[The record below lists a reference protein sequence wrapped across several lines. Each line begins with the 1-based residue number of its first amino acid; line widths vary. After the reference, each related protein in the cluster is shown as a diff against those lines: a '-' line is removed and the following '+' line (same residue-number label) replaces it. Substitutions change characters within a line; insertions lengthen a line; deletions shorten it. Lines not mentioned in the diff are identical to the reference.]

1 MRLRVKKKLRIILM
15 MVVINA
21 VIGCMFGLQAQ
32 QSPIAGGYQQA
43 STTES
48 DVVSAAKFATKK
60 EKRKKGIRLSLI
72 SIERAEKQV
81 VAGINYRLCLRVKI
95 KDKIQNVTTIVYRNL
110 RQKYSLSNWEEDGC
124 RNVSSK

>member
-1 MRLRVKKKLRIILM
+1 

-21 VIGCMFGLQAQ
+21 VMGCMFGLQAQ
-32 QSPIAGGYQQA
+32 QPPMTGGYQQA

-48 DVVSAAKFATKK
+48 DVVSAAKFAIKK
-60 EKRKKGIRLSLI
+60 EKRKKAVLLSLI
-72 SIERAEKQV
+72 SIERAETQV

-110 RQKYSLSNWEEDGC
+110 RQKYSLSSWEEDGC
-124 RNVSSK
+124 RKVSSE